1 MAVIC
6 DRIKREI
13 AKIDMEKGFF
23 RFDGEKYISR
33 TFDGEYGRTYFV
45 MYEVPYEYNDKEKG
59 DCVDA
64 FLNEL
69 FGVFDGN
76 SMIAWKDD
84 GNCGAHAKLHLN
96 GKPFVVRIGFD
107 EAMELEW
114 IGATNEDGKRGDMP
128 FESFHQLVDHLR
140 KNAGIPLGKPWKS
153 KFDNAYGD
161 WDDRKRWRCDI
172 MIPDDAWGN
181 TCTTKYG
188 DSFTEAFENARSCRA
203 GLGA

>member
-33 TFDGEYGRTYFV
+33 TFDGEYG
-45 MYEVPYEYNDKEKG
+45 
-59 DCVDA
+59 
-64 FLNEL
+64 
-69 FGVFDGN
+69 VFDGN

-84 GNCGAHAKLHLN
+84 GNCGAYAKLHLN

-114 IGATNEDGKRGDMP
+114 IGAVNEDGKRGDMP
-128 FESFHQLVDHLR
+128 FESFHHLVDHLR
-140 KNAGIPLGKPWKS
+140 KSAGIPLGKPWKS
-153 KFDNAYGD
+153 EFDKAYGG

-188 DSFTEAFENARSCRA
+188 NSFTEAFENARSCRA